1 MKITSILPVLLLVG
15 CHEFEGEQGT
25 LGFISNLIVRPD
37 QHWSP
42 AHGVAAD
49 STLEV
54 AAVSIIGVESE
65 ERPQVEA
72 AASGSL
78 IALDPTGGD
87 IAVTGEAGDR
97 GRLQFWG
104 EAHDRFSVRF
114 AEPVD
119 VALYPPT
126 GADELS
132 DVLLQAATPVALYPE
147 ILDAW
152 DQPLGWSA
160 ELLEVSGCGASVA
173 SDGRILL
180 DGEDCTLTIS
190 LDGLPLATVP
200 IAAIEQEDVAPGAE
214 PAAWA
219 ALYGADDQERQPETT
234 STSSVP

>member
-1 MKITSILPVLLLVG
+1 MKITSILPALLLVG
-15 CHEFEGEQGT
+15 CHEFEGELGT
-25 LGFISNLIVRPD
+25 LGFVSNLIVRPD
-37 QHWSP
+37 QRWSP

-49 STLEV
+49 SPLEV

-87 IAVTGEAGDR
+87 IAITGEAGDR

-104 EAHDRFSVRF
+104 EAHDRLSIRF
-114 AEPVD
+114 AAPVD
-119 VALYPPT
+119 VALYPPM
-126 GADELS
+126 GADELG
-132 DVLLQAATPVALYPE
+132 DILLQAATPVALYPM

-152 DQPLGWSA
+152 DQPLGWSP
-160 ELLEVSGCGASVA
+160 ELLEAAGCGASVDD
-173 SDGRILL
+173 SGRILL

-190 LDGLPLATVP
+190 LDGLLLAEVP
-200 IAAIEQEDVAPGAE
+200 IAAIELEDVAPGEE
-214 PAAWA
+214 PEAWA

-234 STSSVP
+234 STSSAP